1 MQKPPRRGLRSARIV
16 SCCPSDQDDQGA
28 GTNYGTKE
36 PGRQG
41 TRHNPSC
48 LVPWSRGPMV
58 ACLTFSHP
66 DLPRSKSAGPCHVIG
81 PIDLP
86 TWNGAYRRLRPCTGS
101 TAAVHTAAGRG
112 LFRPIGTELPP
123 VGNRITTS
131 RQLTLPRRSYYVVV
145 SNASMRLEQNQRPV
159 RGTSVDRAAFR

>member
-1 MQKPPRRGLRSARIV
+1 
-16 SCCPSDQDDQGA
+16 
-28 GTNYGTKE
+28 
-36 PGRQG
+36 
-41 TRHNPSC
+41 
-48 LVPWSRGPMV
+48 MV
-58 ACLTFSHP
+58 AWSHGRVFDLLPSGLTPFQVG
-66 DLPRSKSAGPCHVIG
+66 RPCHVIG

-101 TAAVHTAAGRG
+101 TAAVSTAAGRG

-131 RQLTLPRRSYYVVV
+131 RQLTLPRRSYYVAVS

-159 RGTSVDRAAFR
+159 RPVPSRLPGFRSRSMCLATWNGLRGTSVDRAAFR